1 MVKSSLVSLV
11 SNVQHPSYDVQEIH
25 KKQNINVQVPTFL
38 KTMDRD
44 EIMMNGML
52 SLRALK

>member
-25 KKQNINVQVPTFL
+25 KKQNINMQVPTVL

-44 EIMMNGML
+44 EIIMNGML